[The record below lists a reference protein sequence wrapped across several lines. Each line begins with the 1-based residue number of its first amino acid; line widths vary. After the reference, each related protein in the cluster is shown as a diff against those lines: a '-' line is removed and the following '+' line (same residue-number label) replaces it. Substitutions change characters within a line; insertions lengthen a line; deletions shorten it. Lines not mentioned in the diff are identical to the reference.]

1 MKPRALF
8 SVFTKCSYCHV
19 HRFAD
24 SERMELTAP
33 CSSSPFLVMMQDTFC
48 KAALHLI
55 ESELAFVPTTTL
67 VVGYFAVAE
76 ATIIFGFE
84 EGVLLPTITR
94 AGFILNA
101 LYSKSSVLLPR
112 CKSNFHNAPARHLCH
127 RTNSSRLQYHH
138 KRSVKYV
145 F

>member
-24 SERMELTAP
+24 SERMELTAL

-94 AGFILNA
+94 PASFSMRFIVNPRFFCHVVNPTFTTHQQGIFAIEQILHASNTTI
-101 LYSKSSVLLPR
+101 SVR
-112 CKSNFHNAPARHLCH
+112 
-127 RTNSSRLQYHH
+127 
-138 KRSVKYV
+138 
-145 F
+145 

>member
-24 SERMELTAP
+24 SERIELTAL

-55 ESELAFVPTTTL
+55 ESELAFVSTTTL

-84 EGVLLPTITR
+84 EGVLPTITR
-94 AGFILNA
+94 ADCILNA
-101 LYSKSSVLLPR
+101 LYSKSSVLLTR
-112 CKSNFHNAPARHLCH
+112 CKSNFHNAPAH
-127 RTNSSRLQYHH
+127 RTNSSCQQYDH
-138 KRSVKYV
+138 KRSVKYI